1 MSMPTGYTAA
11 IAKDITFEQFV
22 MGCSRAMGAMIM
34 MRDEPSDAPIPE
46 RFEPSD
52 YSAKKLAESQAE
64 LARLQCFTGNDA
76 TGAAKDEYAAAV
88 LQHAEHAKKDAEL
101 RAKYDAMLAR
111 VMAWEAPTADHQG
124 FKVFMVEQIK
134 GSIRF
139 DCGMEHY
146 PTPEQKT
153 GAAWLA
159 AAIAKASKDIAYHS
173 KAHAEEVERT
183 EGRNAWLSA
192 LRASLTPVAK

>member
-1 MSMPTGYTAA
+1 MPTGYTAA

-22 MGCSRAMGAMIM
+22 MDCSRAMGAMIM

-52 YSAKKLAESQAE
+52 YSAKKLVEAQAE
-64 LARLQCFTGNDA
+64 LSRLQRYSENDA
-76 TGAAKDEYAAAV
+76 TGAAKAEYAAAV
-88 LQHAEHAKKDAEL
+88 SQYAERAKADAEL
-101 RAKYDAMLAR
+101 RAKYEAMLAR
-111 VMAWEAPTADHQG
+111 VMAWEAPTIDHSG
-124 FKVFMVEQIK
+124 FKVFMVDQIK
-134 GSIRF
+134 ESIRF

-146 PTPEQKT
+146 PKPEQKT

-159 AAIAKASKDIAYHS
+159 DAIAKAGKDIAYRS

-192 LRASLTPVAK
+192 LRASLAPVAK